1 MSGGDLTPRGG
12 DLTPR
17 GDDDEYAGFARGRSR
32 RMRVTAWVAIVSLI
46 LVGGGS
52 TVFALLF
59 G

>member
-1 MSGGDLTPRGG
+1 MSGS

>member
-1 MSGGDLTPRGG
+1 MTGSDLTPRGE
-12 DLTPR
+12 
-17 GDDDEYAGFARGRSR
+17 DDEYAGFARGRSR
-32 RMRVTAWVAIVSLI
+32 RMRLTAWVAIVALI